1 MKRKLL
7 YCGIIAAAMLVHGT
21 SFAKQLTVDGL
32 VYDLNDDGTAV
43 LFSKTT
49 EIIGDIIIPDV
60 VTDNGK
66 TYTVIVISGIPF
78 KGNTNITSVQLPSG
92 LKKLVGR
99 TFEGCTNLEKVT
111 GGPESLEQIDA
122 YTFDDTKWLNNQP
135 DGFVVFKK
143 WVLAHHGP
151 YNGETFAIPNGVI
164 GVAPNSFQVNGGSIT
179 AKKLYIPASVKSY
192 SYVDVKNLSTLE
204 RIEVDVANATYFS
217 DAAGAFYAYDYEYLS
232 GGSYV
237 TGQALL
243 GMPRKINVDI
253 YNVHPGTKYLES
265 FSGSVTGI
273 GQFNVPEGVEVLSAN
288 VFRDASPKNIDLPS
302 TIVDL
307 DFGLYKTGNTEKVV
321 IRATTMPKYDRL
333 LFNQS
338 RNTTL
343 YVPDAMVEAYKAVSS
358 FTESLKDILPL
369 SQYES
374 VEDVTVSSDATVT
387 AIYGVD
393 GAERSSLQPGLNIV
407 RCSDG
412 TARKVLHRN

>member
-7 YCGIIAAAMLVHGT
+7 YCGIFAAAMLVHGT
-21 SFAKQLTVDGL
+21 SFAEQIIVDGL
-32 VYDLNDDGTAV
+32 VYDLNDKDGTAT
-43 LFSKTT
+43 LCSTT
-49 EIIGDIIIPDV
+49 ALGGVSGDVIIPDV

-66 TYTVIVISGIPF
+66 TYTVTWISGVPF
-78 KGNTNITSVQLPSG
+78 RGNTKITSVQLPSG
-92 LKKLVGR
+92 LKKLTGR

-135 DGFVVFKK
+135 AGFVVFKK
-143 WVLAHHGP
+143 WVLAYHGP

-179 AKKLYIPASVKSY
+179 AKKLYIPASVKFY

-237 TGQALL
+237 TGQVLL

-273 GQFNVPEGVEVLSAN
+273 GQFNVPEGVEVLDAN

-338 RNTTL
+338 WNTTL
-343 YVPDAMVEAYKAVSS
+343 YVPD
-358 FTESLKDILPL
+358 
-369 SQYES
+369 QYC
-374 VEDVTVSSDATVT
+374 
-387 AIYGVD
+387 
-393 GAERSSLQPGLNIV
+393 P
-407 RCSDG
+407 
-412 TARKVLHRN
+412 K